1 MTDRPRALIIFLLLL
16 WAALQASAGEHPGIL
31 HKDDNCSSCHPDKTR
46 GKSVHSA
53 MALSCTICHLADTQ
67 GDMTRLSLTMP
78 KDQICFAC
86 HEKSMELQQHSP
98 VVKGPCV
105 DCHDAHSSKRRVLL
119 REQADARRQGSQP
132 ARH

>member
-1 MTDRPRALIIFLLLL
+1 MIPLLLL
-16 WAALQASAGEHPGIL
+16 LAAMPASAGEHPGIL
-31 HKDDNCSSCHPDKTR
+31 HKDDKCSSCHPDKTR

-67 GDMTRLSLTMP
+67 GDMTKLNLTMP

-105 DCHDAHSSKRRVLL
+105 DCHDAHSSKRRMLL
-119 REQADARRQGSQP
+119 REQVDARRQSSEP
-132 ARH
+132 MRH